1 MAGILGKFHVG
12 HDAHG
17 VRLTAVSRRL
27 SGNCGTDNEID
38 TAIEMLKDDLDACG
52 REIKR
57 LIALDRRGSLFE
69 GWPDANDQ
77 VLNA

>member
-17 VRLTAVSRRL
+17 VRLTAGSHRL
-27 SGNCGTDNEID
+27 SGNFGTDEQID

-52 REIKR
+52 REMKR

-69 GWPDANDQ
+69 GWPDAKDP